1 MKPPVFLALSLGK
14 AFQQKLAERYEVIAD
29 PALCKSAKAIITVGT
44 HGADGA
50 YMDTMPELGIIC
62 CLGSGYRR
70 HRRRRRHGARHC
82 GHQHRRRKRVD
93 RRRHG
98 ARPAARLDPPCR
110 HRRPAHPRAGEW
122 RGKNPAPLLFAR
134 GLTGRKV
141 GVLGLGA
148 IGRRIAERCAAFET
162 EVGYFNRSK
171 KPDAPWRC
179 FEALAGLAEWADVL
193 MVAHR
198 ADETNR
204 HIVNADVMKALG
216 PTGHIVNISRG
227 SAIDEDALIAALKD
241 GTIVSAGLD
250 VFEDEPQIRPDLAG
264 LPNIVMTPH
273 IGGGTS
279 EALKAM
285 GDAVIANI
293 DAFSDG
299 RPLPNPVTVA

>member
-14 AFQQKLAERYEVIAD
+14 AFQQKLAERYEVITD
-29 PALCKSAKAIITVGT
+29 PALSKNAKAIVTVGT

-62 CLGSGYRR
+62 CLGSGYEGIDVAAATTRGIAVTNTVGANASTVADMALALLLASIR
-70 HRRRRRHGARHC
+70 HVVTGDRLART
-82 GHQHRRRKRVD
+82 
-93 RRRHG
+93 
-98 ARPAARLDPPCR
+98 
-110 HRRPAHPRAGEW
+110 GEW

-148 IGRRIAERCAAFET
+148 IGRKIAERCAAFET

-171 KPDAPWRC
+171 KPDAPWRY
-179 FEALAGLAEWADVL
+179 FETLPALAEWADVL

-204 HIVNADVMKALG
+204 HIVNAEVMKALG

-241 GTIVSAGLD
+241 GTIAGAGLD
-250 VFEDEPQIRPDLAG
+250 VFEDEPDIRPDLAA

-293 DAFSDG
+293 DAFFDG
-299 RPLPNPVTVA
+299 RPLPNPVTAA

>member
-44 HGADGA
+44 HGADGP

-62 CLGSGYRR
+62 CLGSGYEGIDVAAATARGIAVTNTVGANASTVADMALALLLASIR
-70 HRRRRRHGARHC
+70 HVVTG
-82 GHQHRRRKRVD
+82 D
-93 RRRHG
+93 RL
-98 ARPAARLDPPCR
+98 A
-110 HRRPAHPRAGEW
+110 RAGEW

-148 IGRRIAERCAAFET
+148 IGRKIAERCAAFET

-171 KPDAPWRC
+171 KPDAPWRY
-179 FEALAGLAEWADVL
+179 FETLPALAEWADIL

-204 HIVNADVMKALG
+204 HIVNAEVMKALG
-216 PTGHIVNISRG
+216 PAGHIVNISRG

-241 GTIVSAGLD
+241 GTIAGAGLD
-250 VFEDEPQIRPDLAG
+250 VFEDEPAIRPDLAA
-264 LPNIVMTPH
+264 LPNVVMTPH

-293 DAFSDG
+293 DAFFDG
-299 RPLPNPVTVA
+299 HPLPNPVTPG

>member
-1 MKPPVFLALSLGK
+1 MKPPVLLALSLGK
-14 AFQQKLAERYEVIAD
+14 AFQQKLAERYEVITD
-29 PALCKSAKAIITVGT
+29 PALSKNAKAIITVGT

-62 CLGSGYRR
+62 CLGSGYEGIDVAAASARGIAVTNTVGANASTVADMALALLLASIR
-70 HRRRRRHGARHC
+70 HVVTG
-82 GHQHRRRKRVD
+82 D
-93 RRRHG
+93 RL
-98 ARPAARLDPPCR
+98 A
-110 HRRPAHPRAGEW
+110 RAGEW
-122 RGKNPAPLLFAR
+122 RGKNPAPLFAR

-148 IGRRIAERCAAFET
+148 IGRKIAERCAAFET

-171 KPDAPWRC
+171 KPDAPWRY
-179 FEALAGLAEWADVL
+179 FETLPALAEWADVL

-204 HIVNADVMKALG
+204 HIVNAGVMKALG

-241 GTIVSAGLD
+241 GTIAGAGLD
-250 VFEDEPQIRPDLAG
+250 VFEHEPQIRPDLAA

-279 EALKAM
+279 EALSH
-285 GDAVIANI
+285 GRCRDRQYRRL
-293 DAFSDG
+293 FRG
-299 RPLPNPVTVA
+299 RPLPNPVTAA